1 MKDYLNRFALFFV
14 FFMIV
19 GCETVLKNTA
29 DLTNAAIANEQIQ
42 SGQVGIVIKSAPL
55 SDTERLMIDH
65 ALNEYMAFAD
75 RWKAS
80 LMDIDSTAPA
90 FVVFVADYNK
100 LVAQY
105 RAAEKIVAAHWEDY
119 PESNRHL
126 LLDYQ
131 SRAKNMNDSVD
142 GLIAAGHRYQA
153 MLDAITFAKILA
165 GVALRP

>member
-1 MKDYLNRFALFFV
+1 MIRVLIAALIITV
-14 FFMIV
+14 FS
-19 GCETVLKNTA
+19 GCETALKNAA
-29 DLTNAAIANEQIQ
+29 DFTNAAIANDQIQ

-80 LMDIDSTAPA
+80 LLDLDSTTPA
-90 FVVFVADYNK
+90 FAVFAADYNK

-105 RAAEKIVAAHWEDY
+105 RAAEKIVTAHWEDY
-119 PESNRHL
+119 PEPSRHL

-131 SRAKNMNDSVD
+131 SRAKRMNDSID

-153 MLDAITFAKILA
+153 MLDAITLAQILA